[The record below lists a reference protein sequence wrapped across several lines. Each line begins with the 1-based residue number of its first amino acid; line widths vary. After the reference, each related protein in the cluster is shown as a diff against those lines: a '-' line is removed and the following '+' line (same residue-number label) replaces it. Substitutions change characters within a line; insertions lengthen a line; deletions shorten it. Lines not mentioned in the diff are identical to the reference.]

1 MKRIDILRKRRILL
15 MGEITAGLNYF
26 LIGTVAKSPSMFGY
40 SITTKVQGKTITRYV
55 RKDIVTKALE
65 MTKQYKKLWILMQKL
80 SRINWEIL
88 KLENE

>member
-1 MKRIDILRKRRILL
+1 MKRIDILRKRRTLL
-15 MGEITAGLNYF
+15 VGEIKAGLDYF

-40 SITTKVQGKTITRYV
+40 GLTTKVQGKTITRYV

-65 MTKQYKKLWILMQKL
+65 MTKRYNNLWILMQKL

>member
-1 MKRIDILRKRRILL
+1 MKRIDILRKRRSLL
-15 MGEITAGLNYF
+15 VKEIMAGLDYF

-40 SITTKVQGKTITRYV
+40 SLTTKVEGKTITRYV
-55 RKDIVTKALE
+55 RKDIVTKAVE

-88 KLENE
+88 RQENG